1 MKTIYKISSEETGT
15 ILIRRRKIAKA
26 FRWWLRDNGFNFK
39 HSYSTVESDYRNEL
53 VKKGS

>member
-1 MKTIYKISSEETGT
+1 MKTIYKISSDETGT

-39 HSYSTVESDYRNEL
+39 HSYSTVDSDYRNGL
-53 VKKGS
+53 LKKNP

>member
-39 HSYSTVESDYRNEL
+39 HSYSTVDSDSKNGL
-53 VKKGS
+53 SKKYF